1 MSQLSNDTMRVVVD
15 NKSHFPLLEIKDI
28 GSLTLWPITK
38 IQFEMF
44 ISQVNQYGDTWYDEI
59 LSCNPRISYQNFS
72 KKNYERLFI
81 TGLNIEEVLSFSKW
95 FGEDFR
101 IPSVEEWREIYRL
114 MGTQSDFP
122 PPSDMSYPAN
132 KIWKKLSKFSNS
144 PIKFSFLQDGVIE
157 WVGSGENYAGLG
169 APRPSLFPNAFNPLT
184 DIIKKFKHDERL
196 NYLGFRLIKG
206 FDHE

>member
-38 IQFEMF
+38 IQFEEY
-44 ISQVNQYGDTWYDEI
+44 ISQVNRYGDTWYDEI
-59 LSCNPRISYQNFS
+59 LNCNPRVSYQQVS

-114 MGTQSDFP
+114 MGIQSDFP

-157 WVGSGENYAGLG
+157 WVSSGENYAGLG
-169 APRPSLFPNAFNPLT
+169 APRPNLFPNAFNPLT

>member
-1 MSQLSNDTMRVVVD
+1 MRVVVD

-38 IQFEMF
+38 IQFEEY

-59 LSCNPRISYQNFS
+59 LSCNPRISYQNVS

-81 TGLNIEEVLSFSKW
+81 TGLTIEEVQSFSKW

-114 MGTQSDFP
+114 MGTQDDFS

-157 WVGSGENYAGLG
+157 WVSSGENYAGLG

-184 DIIKKFKHDERL
+184 DIIKKFKRDERL

>member
-1 MSQLSNDTMRVVVD
+1 MRVVVD

-38 IQFEMF
+38 IQFEEY
-44 ISQVNQYGDTWYDEI
+44 ISQVNRYGDTWYDEI
-59 LSCNPRISYQNFS
+59 LNCNPRVSYQQVS

-114 MGTQSDFP
+114 MGTQADFP

-132 KIWKKLSKFSNS
+132 KIWEKLSKFSNS

-157 WVGSGENYAGLG
+157 WVSSGESFAGLG
-169 APRPSLFPNAFNPLT
+169 APRPNLIPNTFNPLK
-184 DIIKKFKHDERL
+184 DIIKKFKRDERL

-206 FDHE
+206 IDHE